1 MSTKG
6 PGGVRPAPSPES
18 LPPVFPV
25 QTASRVLGIG
35 RNQTYDL
42 IRREEYPVRVLKI
55 SSRFKVS
62 RYDLLAYLGAQAPAE
77 QGEGL

>member
-1 MSTKG
+1 M
-6 PGGVRPAPSPES
+6 PDVIDPEN

-42 IRREEYPVRVLKI
+42 IKARKYPVRVLEI
-55 SSRFKVS
+55 GGRFKVS
-62 RYDLLAYLGAQAPAE
+62 RYDLLSYLGAGQAA
-77 QGEGL
+77 GAA